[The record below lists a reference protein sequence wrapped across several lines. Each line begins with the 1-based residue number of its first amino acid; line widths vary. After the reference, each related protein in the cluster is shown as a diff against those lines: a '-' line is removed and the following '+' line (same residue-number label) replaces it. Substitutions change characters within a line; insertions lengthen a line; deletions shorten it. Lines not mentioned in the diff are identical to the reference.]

1 MDGISGLLLSCLG
14 ARLYFF
20 FCVSR
25 GLLFLLLCCL
35 ILVGS
40 RLFAY
45 LYGQNEPVTNRGF
58 KDLLFTAYQVKVMM
72 DGWSWCKYLKSSKR
86 TSPGLTPTPTRNV
99 TSLVR
104 TSQPQL
110 PPFNDNVELQ
120 PRQCGDTANATAK
133 IRKP

>member
-1 MDGISGLLLSCLG
+1 
-14 ARLYFF
+14 
-20 FCVSR
+20 
-25 GLLFLLLCCL
+25 
-35 ILVGS
+35 
-40 RLFAY
+40 
-45 LYGQNEPVTNRGF
+45 
-58 KDLLFTAYQVKVMM
+58 MM